1 MTTDSSSSFTQS
13 SKTPVAIRN
22 EVVITIEDDDDGEVI
37 YKSEKTR
44 TEHGVI
50 GFATVGNADKNG
62 AAWVMN
68 DSCNGR
74 SFFYVFTAN
83 RINMFQN
90 DTKLKQLLIRS
101 YSMPFVERSL
111 TIL

>member
-1 MTTDSSSSFTQS
+1 MQS

-37 YKSEKTR
+37 YKSEKTG
-44 TEHGVI
+44 TEHSVI
-50 GFATVGNADKNG
+50 GFATVSNADENG

-68 DSCNGR
+68 DGCNGR

-90 DTKLKQLLIRS
+90 DTKLKQLLLRS
-101 YSMPFVERSL
+101 YPMPFVERSF